1 MVIII
6 TKENKSLQM
15 GKWWRGARRSSGLIF
30 RAQDWWG
37 CQLYRG
43 SNYYLTDVVEVDLI
57 IRMSWQCLDSE
68 ARCCS
73 DGVHWVGLSKQY
85 GHQCV
90 SQKHFQEIKVIK
102 SQTRSCSSSIR
113 VEVRG
118 GEEAQRLQRWET
130 CWKHKTKLN
139 HSLRAPA
146 IFSGHQS
153 TRRKRDK
160 FWEQKNLSLV
170 VLNPPHHRVNRGW
183 LSAVLWPR
191 WAADKRYVSFLT
203 FLLEGEGGRGA
214 IT

>member
-15 GKWWRGARRSSGLIF
+15 GKWWQGARRSSGLIF

-37 CQLYRG
+37 CRWYCG
-43 SNYYLTDVVEVDLI
+43 SYYYLTDVVEVDLI
-57 IRMSWQCLDSE
+57 IRISWQCLDSE
-68 ARCCS
+68 ARCCN
-73 DGVHWVGLSKQY
+73 DGVFWVGLSKRY
-85 GHQCV
+85 GHQRV
-90 SQKHFQEIKVIK
+90 SQKHFQEIKQMMIQVIR

-118 GEEAQRLQRWET
+118 GEETQRLQRWET
-130 CWKHKTKLN
+130 CLKHKTELN

-160 FWEQKNLSLV
+160 FWEQKNLNLV
-170 VLNPPHHRVNRGW
+170 VLNPPHRQFTGGW
-183 LSAVLWPR
+183 VSNIHISYYI
-191 WAADKRYVSFLT
+191 YVS
-203 FLLEGEGGRGA
+203 
-214 IT
+214 